1 MATLAIERLFENLER
16 IGFIDVVLPFLL
28 IFTVMFAMLQK
39 TKVMGDGKKNF
50 NAIIAVIIG
59 LLVVIPHV
67 THRYPVD
74 GDPVEILNNALPQVS
89 LVIVAVVFLLILIGV
104 FGQES
109 VFLGLAAPGW
119 VMFISIGII
128 LAIFGSSAGWW
139 DGKAERW
146 MTSIF
151 GPDAIAIVII
161 LLIFGLIIMFIT
173 GDPDKDNKGLKKVGI
188 DLSQLFGGGG
198 KH

>member
-16 IGFIDVVLPFLL
+16 IGFVDAVLPFLL

-39 TKVMGDGKKNF
+39 TKVLGDGKKNF
-50 NAIIAVIIG
+50 NAIIAIIIG

-67 THRYPVD
+67 THRYPAD

-89 LVIVAVVFLLILIGV
+89 LVIVAVIFLLILIGV

-128 LAIFGSSAGWW
+128 LAIFGSSAG
-139 DGKAERW
+139 
-146 MTSIF
+146 
-151 GPDAIAIVII
+151 
-161 LLIFGLIIMFIT
+161 
-173 GDPDKDNKGLKKVGI
+173 
-188 DLSQLFGGGG
+188 
-198 KH
+198 